1 RGGSCGSAAAPG
13 RAGGWHSSRGRPAPR
28 RSSRDGDRPP
38 RHRVPRRR
46 LRAGRLPGPAAQRRV
61 RQRPWRPAGGGG
73 SFRCRACSLQMGA
86 GGARRAG
93 LSPAGGRH
101 TMPHAGAGL
110 GRRRMPVA
118 GARRAAPVRS
128 SAGGGNRDV
137 RCSRIPAPATGR
149 GHTAAPEEK
158 PPMQQLELKDP
169 AAFASEFLRQTQL
182 QGFGALSK
190 RDLEL
195 LVFVLLERDGAID
208 RNSSNHAAAA
218 QLRVTPA
225 KLRAL
230 RRDGYARWRQLV
242 AEPADEALRRI
253 LGNVLTEAN
262 LRAGSSHV
270 SERSRKEGFLAVRI
284 EHPDDRQ
291 QFEQAVLDSGGLPV
305 YERNREVLAVR
316 FDTLVALAERSGFLQ
331 PDTEAVVA
339 ALRGLAPASQELAEL
354 LRKDITRITW
364 ADVRNTLNSLGAK
377 AVAGS
382 AEGAVR
388 GLLRVVFPF
397 LP

>member
-1 RGGSCGSAAAPG
+1 
-13 RAGGWHSSRGRPAPR
+13 
-28 RSSRDGDRPP
+28 
-38 RHRVPRRR
+38 
-46 LRAGRLPGPAAQRRV
+46 
-61 RQRPWRPAGGGG
+61 
-73 SFRCRACSLQMGA
+73 
-86 GGARRAG
+86 
-93 LSPAGGRH
+93 
-101 TMPHAGAGL
+101 
-110 GRRRMPVA
+110 
-118 GARRAAPVRS
+118 
-128 SAGGGNRDV
+128 
-137 RCSRIPAPATGR
+137 
-149 GHTAAPEEK
+149 
-158 PPMQQLELKDP
+158 MQQLELKDP

-208 RNSSNHAAAA
+208 RNASNHAAAA

-253 LGNVLTEAN
+253 LGHVLGEAN
-262 LRAGSSHV
+262 LRAGASHV
-270 SERSRKEGFLAVRI
+270 SERSRNEGFLAVRI

-291 QFEQAVLDSGGLPV
+291 QFEQAILDAGGLPV

-331 PDTEAVVA
+331 PETEVVVA
-339 ALRGLAPASQELAEL
+339 RLRALAPASQELAEL
-354 LRKDITRITW
+354 LRKDVSSLRW
-364 ADVRNTLNSLGAK
+364 QDVRNAINSLGAR
-377 AVAGS
+377 AVAAS
-382 AEGAVR
+382 AEGALR
-388 GLLRVVFPF
+388 GVLKLVFPF